1 MKSLSGK
8 YHIIHYVEFYIFP
21 VTRISDG
28 SSVSVDYFQSVNME
42 MVAELSRKNNVVM
55 VFSIAVVKMNG
66 V

>member
-1 MKSLSGK
+1 
-8 YHIIHYVEFYIFP
+8 
-21 VTRISDG
+21 
-28 SSVSVDYFQSVNME
+28 ME